1 MGWFHRHDRLMYA
14 MAARVA
20 LVALAIGNGATG
32 LLARLSPK
40 TFYDG
45 FPFGRGWVAADGPYN
60 EHLVTDFG
68 AALLAIAALCLV
80 GVWKPTREVVIA
92 AAVVNIVLGV
102 LHIVYHAGV
111 ADLMGTTDNILSFT
125 SIGLGIVLGLMLFP
139 LSRGLPAARVD
150 AAVR

>member
-1 MGWFHRHDRLMYA
+1 MHE

-40 TFYDG
+40 TFYDD

-92 AAVVNIVLGV
+92 AAVVNIVLGTF
-102 LHIVYHAGV
+102 HIVYHAGV

-139 LSRGLPAARVD
+139 LSRGLPAAHRSNAQSSKV
-150 AAVR
+150 

>member
-1 MGWFHRHDRLMYA
+1 MVVRCHHDAMHV

-32 LLARLSPK
+32 LLARLDPQG
-40 TFYDG
+40 FYDD

-80 GVWKPTREVVIA
+80 GVW
-92 AAVVNIVLGV
+92 
-102 LHIVYHAGV
+102 
-111 ADLMGTTDNILSFT
+111 
-125 SIGLGIVLGLMLFP
+125 
-139 LSRGLPAARVD
+139 
-150 AAVR
+150 

>member
-1 MGWFHRHDRLMYA
+1 MHE

-20 LVALAIGNGATG
+20 LVALAIGNGSTG

-40 TFYDG
+40 TFYDD

-80 GVWKPTREVVIA
+80 GVWRTTRDLVIG
-92 AAVVNIVLGV
+92 AAVANIVLGGF
-102 LHIVYHAGV
+102 HIVYHAGV
-111 ADLMGTTDNILSFT
+111 TELMSTTDNILSFT
-125 SIGLGIVLGLMLFP
+125 SIGLGIVLGLLLLP
-139 LSRGLPAARVD
+139 LSRGLPAAQQ
-150 AAVR
+150 AS